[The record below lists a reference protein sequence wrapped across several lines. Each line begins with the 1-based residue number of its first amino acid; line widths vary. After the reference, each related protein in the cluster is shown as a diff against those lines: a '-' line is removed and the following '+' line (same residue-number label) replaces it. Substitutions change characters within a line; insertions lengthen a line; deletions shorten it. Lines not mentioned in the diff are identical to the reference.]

1 MDIWKALNY
10 LLKQSVLYKDMNI
23 QVDTI
28 IGQKRCAILVMMT
41 GLVADSIHNDSDF
54 HTERQDED
62 ETDMN
67 QIDSP
72 EGETCSHRPDEDECD
87 QNNLS
92 DDDGITFNEE
102 NEDNLETCG
111 IDMDTMLDDCDPI
124 VP

>member
-1 MDIWKALNY
+1 
-10 LLKQSVLYKDMNI
+10 
-23 QVDTI
+23 
-28 IGQKRCAILVMMT
+28 MMT
-41 GLVADSIHNDSDF
+41 ELVADSIHNDSDF

-87 QNNLS
+87 QNDLS
-92 DDDGITFNEE
+92 DDEGITFNEE
-102 NEDNLETCG
+102 NEDNLETCA

-124 VP
+124 VPQPNEPLVPQELTFAPGEGQVPLSVFQD